1 MRATI
6 ACVLAAALSAC
17 APDLPDSGTAGPGF
31 SDYGTYLRQRE
42 AALQN
47 GTPAPL
53 APVGGFGQG
62 APVQPLNTQPV
73 FSTESVG
80 AAIDAADPAN
90 TNADGGLQG
99 RIIGQD
105 PVGQPL
111 SATVPPLVAVD
122 PNRPRGDAPLGI
134 APQSGEVNPN
144 NSGISDEQ
152 EFGAVSSRETIQS
165 DKERIARNRSQ
176 YEVVQPGALPQRPA
190 DTGPNIVKFA
200 LATTHA
206 PGTKVY
212 KRSGLQISGNS
223 ACRKYASPDLAQEAF
238 LSSGGPDND
247 RKGLDPDGD
256 GYACSWDPR
265 PFRN

>member
-1 MRATI
+1 MRATF
-6 ACVLAAALSAC
+6 ACVMAVGLAAC
-17 APDLPDSGTAGPGF
+17 APDVPDSGTAGPGF

-53 APVGGFGQG
+53 APVGGFAQA
-62 APVQPLNTQPV
+62 APVQPLNARPV
-73 FSTESVG
+73 FSAESVG
-80 AAIDAADPAN
+80 AAIDAADPSSG
-90 TNADGGLQG
+90 NAAAGGQG

-111 SATVPPLVAVD
+111 SATVPPLSEID
-122 PNRPRGDAPLGI
+122 PNRPRSDAPAGI
-134 APQSGEVNPN
+134 APQNGEVNPN
-144 NSGISDEQ
+144 NLGISDEQ
-152 EFGAVSSRETIQS
+152 EFGAVSSRETIES
-165 DKERIARNRSQ
+165 DKERLARNRSQ
-176 YEVVQPGALPQRPA
+176 YEVVPTAPLPERPA
-190 DTGPNIVKFA
+190 NSGPNIVQFA
-200 LATTHA
+200 LSTQHA
-206 PGTKVY
+206 PGTSVY
-212 KRSGLQISGNS
+212 KRSGLQISGNA

-238 LSSGGPDND
+238 LSSGGPESD